1 MGIGFD
7 TFLLYTD
14 TDSNGHFSVPHNL
27 AVVDVGGPH
36 FEIDGITV
44 AVQHNQ
50 NQNWHALEASNAVDN
65 RFWWNET
72 LVAGSIGSSNFH
84 NSPVRIIVFAA
95 YLPGAI

>member
-1 MGIGFD
+1 MRTAVD
-7 TFLLYTD
+7 TFLLFTD
-14 TDSNGHFSVPHNL
+14 TDSTGHFSVPHNL
-27 AVVDVGGPH
+27 VVVGMGGPH

-50 NQNWHALEASNAVDN
+50 NQNWHALEQSNAVDN

-72 LVAGSIGSSNFH
+72 LVEGRIGSSNFH
-84 NSPVRIIVFAA
+84 NSPVKIIVFAS